1 MSHTLTCTAGLGRGS
16 AHYSACQLR
25 AAANVYGL
33 VSTCEPY
40 FASTN
45 EPYSVTF
52 RGSGR
57 NGMRQQHLVQ
67 DNKLN
72 ISIPLRLVVFG
83 GRGADRK
90 RLNDVHFLDVST
102 WTWHRPTTDGM
113 PPTPRLGAAAVFM
126 EGQMIIFGG
135 YGSGARL
142 NDLHVLDLS
151 SWQWQQPAFT
161 GTAPSPRQSPGMAL
175 QGQLQAVC
183 PRQLATPCSAN
194 PDVKTPSASF

>member
-1 MSHTLTCTAGLGRGS
+1 MC
-16 AHYSACQLR
+16 SACQLR
-25 AAANVYGL
+25 AAVSVFVL
-33 VSTCEPY
+33 VSTC
-40 FASTN
+40 A
-45 EPYSVTF
+45 PYSAPPINQTCVTPW
-52 RGSGR
+52 GSSR
-57 NGMRQQHLVQ
+57 NGSIWCKT
-67 DNKLN
+67 NKLN
-72 ISIPLRLVVFG
+72 LHIRFRLVVFG

-161 GTAPSPRQSPGMAL
+161 GTAPSPRQSPGIAL

-183 PRQLATPCSAN
+183 PPPTSHCALQIL
-194 PDVKTPSASF
+194 V